1 MDRFSFAISNFVRF
15 SFLKLPL
22 GTKLKCLYFLESPTY
37 SALNKPMY
45 KMLTLLKFSEEEENK
60 AFRKGILLLLKFFKS
75 KFSEVNLDTDR

>member
-1 MDRFSFAISNFVRF
+1 M
-15 SFLKLPL
+15 
-22 GTKLKCLYFLESPTY
+22 ESPTY